1 MIMMPSSELWCTDLG
16 LFARA
21 WKGLHSKFGAQ
32 QAEKL
37 ETRSLS
43 CMFARS
49 PGLGMSQGSTLHKR
63 RVQEHEQEAVDRAD
77 GRAYRLTQERS
88 REALGGFHD
97 DHNRRAQ
104 GGRGGPDSG
113 LWEILRPRSEGQRRQ
128 ESAERGE
135 DEDPSL
141 QGSGVQGGQIS
152 QGFDL
157 VVSWTTGFP
166 SRLRPGNFLM
176 HRSACKDD
184 SANFR
189 CRGFSEVRPLAHR

>member
-104 GGRGGPDSG
+104 GGARRSRFRALGNSTSA
-113 LWEILRPRSEGQRRQ
+113 LRRPEKAGIRR
-128 ESAERGE
+128 AGR
-135 DEDPSL
+135 
-141 QGSGVQGGQIS
+141 
-152 QGFDL
+152 
-157 VVSWTTGFP
+157 
-166 SRLRPGNFLM
+166 R
-176 HRSACKDD
+176 
-184 SANFR
+184 
-189 CRGFSEVRPLAHR
+189 

>member
-1 MIMMPSSELWCTDLG
+1 MNKKQLIEQMVEHTDSPKSE
-16 LFARA
+16 
-21 WKGLHSKFGAQ
+21 
-32 QAEKL
+32 AEKHL
-37 ETRSLS
+37 EAFT
-43 CMFARS
+43 
-49 PGLGMSQGSTLHKR
+49 TTIT
-63 RVQEHEQEAVDRAD
+63 D
-77 GRAYRLTQERS
+77 
-88 REALGGFHD
+88 ALK
-97 DHNRRAQ
+97 